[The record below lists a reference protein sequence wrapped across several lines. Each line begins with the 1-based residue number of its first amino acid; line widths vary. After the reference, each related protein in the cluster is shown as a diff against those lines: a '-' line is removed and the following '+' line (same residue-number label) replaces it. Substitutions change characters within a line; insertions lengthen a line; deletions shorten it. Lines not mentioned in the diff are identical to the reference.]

1 LAVIVTEPLP
11 SWADLFAPVDGAPTP
26 EELER
31 YTKRLDRLANL
42 ASSAAKVTELLQNRQ
57 TEYGGMSDAFLVR
70 PRFMHQVL
78 PATVGDDWSDR
89 KLPPREDRPSATRI
103 MSSRGA
109 ALRFYLTAIAEAQ
122 IRLEPGKKVDNPIPI
137 RRDTE
142 DTVSWVDLI
151 ASSTAARSGSVLDIH
166 ARDKKQRMIHTALNT
181 LESAELVQMLKPPGA
196 RNRYDEFVLLNEV
209 GARRKADPLQYAVPT
224 AADNPVALPAELIT
238 AGWLHL
244 LEDSE
249 IATLMMV
256 ACKTGTVVND
266 GRCAIP
272 GDVRI
277 RHYGLGRDAFEAHRM
292 LRWLGL
298 VDVQSFGRWDDGTHV
313 DDYGNEEAMLFRITL
328 KPDGFKADP
337 AERLQQALDKQL
349 GRPPRPTPRTE
360 PDPAAA
366 DADSPETG
374 NPSSV

>member
-1 LAVIVTEPLP
+1 MTEPLLYW
-11 SWADLFAPVDGAPTP
+11 SDLFAPVDGAPTP

-42 ASSAAKVTELLQNRQ
+42 AASTAKVTEIVQNRK

-70 PRFMHQVL
+70 PRFMHQVGA
-78 PATVGDDWSDR
+78 ATVGDDWSDR

-103 MSSRGA
+103 MSGRGA

-122 IRLEPGKKVDNPIPI
+122 IRLEPGKKADNPIPI
-137 RRDTE
+137 RHDTE
-142 DTVSWVDLI
+142 DVVSWVDLI

-181 LESAELVQMLKPPGA
+181 LEGAELVQMLKPAGA
-196 RNRYDEFVLLNEV
+196 RNRYDGFVLLNEV

-238 AGWLHL
+238 SGWLHL

-249 IATLMMV
+249 IATLLMV

-266 GRCAIP
+266 GSCAIP
-272 GDVRI
+272 GDVRVK
-277 RHYGLGRDAFEAHRM
+277 HYGLGRDAFEAHKM

-298 VDVQSFGRWDDGTHV
+298 VDVASYGRWVDGTHV
-313 DDYGNEEAMLFRITL
+313 DDYGNEEAMLYRITL

-337 AERLQQALDKQL
+337 AERLQQALETQL
-349 GRPPRPTPRTE
+349 GRPPRRRTE
-360 PDPAAA
+360 TTAAEFGAEEPAT
-366 DADSPETG
+366 E
-374 NPSSV
+374 NPPSV